1 MSQAEAS
8 TFVRELREAFAQ
20 LDALP
25 MPTVACVDGWVGG
38 VGGQLGMGRV
48 QSSLAW
54 GGWEARQM
62 RLDQSTAPDGKK
74 EAWLSDP

>member
-25 MPTVACVDGWVGG
+25 MPTVACVDGCVGWVG
-38 VGGQLGMGRV
+38 
-48 QSSLAW
+48 SLAL

-62 RLDQSTAPDGKK
+62 RLDQRTAPDGTK
-74 EAWLSDP
+74 EAWLSDL